1 MTCVSCAL
9 LACLQEAEVLEA
21 VADLATHRRQTHGAG
36 GFLNAN
42 NLEAMHQQR
51 RGSDS
56 ANDDSPAA
64 QLARSSRGVGRGA
77 AAPAAAG
84 VGSAGGAVPS
94 LEMGALAMTAGAG
107 SSRVSSSGGGVG
119 SDGGAGGQGGG
130 RVSVSSWLAEREE
143 ARQWPSQRQDAGGL
157 PAVAT

>member
-1 MTCVSCAL
+1 VL

-42 NLEAMHQQR
+42 LEAMQQQR

-64 QLARSSRGVGRGA
+64 QLARSSRGPGRGA
-77 AAPAAAG
+77 AAPGAG
-84 VGSAGGAVPS
+84 GGSAGGAVPG
-94 LEMGALAMTAGAG
+94 LEMGALTMTAGAG
-107 SSRVSSSGGGVG
+107 GRVSSSGGGVG
-119 SDGGAGGQGGG
+119 SEGGAGEQGGG
-130 RVSVSSWLAEREE
+130 GMSVSSWLAERAEE
-143 ARQWPSQRQDAGGL
+143 RQRTSQHQDAGHL
-157 PAVAT
+157 PPVAS